1 MLLFYISQH
10 HIKVKILINI
20 YYQKKPQDPKTSD
33 ASAAPISQMLLFIIY
48 IYTYIYFFLWRCAPT
63 RVMAH
68 SFLRFLDHIKDT
80 SHSIG
85 LLWTSAQPDAETSA

>member
-48 IYTYIYFFLWRCAPT
+48 IYIYIYIFSCGAVPQRGSWLT
-63 RVMAH
+63 H
-68 SFLRFLDHIKDT
+68 S
-80 SHSIG
+80 
-85 LLWTSAQPDAETSA
+85 